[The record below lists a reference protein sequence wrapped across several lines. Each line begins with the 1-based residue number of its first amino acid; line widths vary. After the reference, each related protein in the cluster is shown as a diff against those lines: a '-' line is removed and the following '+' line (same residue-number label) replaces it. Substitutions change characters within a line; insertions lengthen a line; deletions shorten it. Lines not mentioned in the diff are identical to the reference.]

1 MRRRPEPVLRGLGGY
16 APSFSSR
23 IAASFF
29 GRFAASILS
38 ILTLCLAS
46 PGTATAAAPILNVDG
61 TPIPPPRR
69 ALVLELGAAYSIG
82 SDLGV
87 QPELASYL
95 DLPNTWQAGL
105 RARSILAKSDSG
117 YDYLPQVSLEI
128 RKLWL
133 EDEGTDPVRNS
144 EYFSMSVGGYFAYDF
159 NGKKTWLKPLG
170 SLALGKYWM
179 PFDNQPYGLDLSM
192 ELSRLFF
199 GHLQGRSQL
208 VYITIGLQLFYV
220 LP

>member
-1 MRRRPEPVLRGLGGY
+1 VTPCAPGASNPWTGMRRRPEPGSRALSRFT
-16 APSFSSR
+16 APFL
-23 IAASFF
+23 FLF
-29 GRFAASILS
+29 LS
-38 ILTLCLAS
+38 TLCFAGLETAS
-46 PGTATAAAPILNVDG
+46 ASEPTLNLDG
-61 TPIPPPRR
+61 TPQTAPRR

-95 DLPNTWQAGL
+95 DLPKTWQAGF
-105 RARSILAKSDSG
+105 RARSVLAKSDSG
-117 YDYLPQVSLEI
+117 YDYLPQVSLEV

-144 EYFSMSVGGYFAYDF
+144 EYFSMAVGGYFAYDF

-170 SLALGKYWM
+170 TLALGKYWM

-208 VYITIGLQLFYV
+208 VYITIGLKTFYV